1 MSKNKSVSGHKAV
14 IQQTK
19 VYQGIIPPPEAM
31 EHYERVQPGFAN
43 RILHLTEQESRHR
56 QKMEK
61 RIVTFSFLTTLF
73 GQLAA
78 LVAVLVVCYLCY
90 FAFDKGYSSE
100 ATWIA
105 VTVLI
110 GIASVFLY
118 RRKQLKSNN
127 SN

>member
-1 MSKNKSVSGHKAV
+1 MSKNKPVSSQKAF

-19 VYQGIIPPPEAM
+19 IYQGIIPPPEAM

-43 RILHLTEQESRHR
+43 RILQLTEKESQHR

-61 RIVTFSFLTTLF
+61 RIVWYSFFTTFF

-78 LVAVLVVCYLCY
+78 LTAVLVVCYLCY
-90 FAFDKGYSSE
+90 FAFDKGYASE
-100 ATWIA
+100 AKWIA
-105 VTVLI
+105 VSVLI

-118 RRKQLKSNN
+118 RRKQLEEQ
-127 SN
+127 